1 MFLVLVT
8 FFVVF
13 FVSERHSKRHHLTS
27 LQWVMGPIQLTSST
41 PMPQHLATHS
51 APSLQPHLGPASFF
65 VCFLAQHY
73 CEILDLQHSDRPG
86 PCILLLLLPGSALG
100 EFPSRQHSD
109 KPGPRPFLAVTA
121 ANQRCCPQ
129 QVVVRAAKARRSTC
143 TDVTGLT
150 APCAAGSA
158 VLPLLPFQ
166 QQPIWRWA
174 LCQRL
179 KQLAPT
185 QLCPLPILSATC
197 T

>member
-13 FVSERHSKRHHLTS
+13 FLSERHSKRHHLTS
-27 LQWVMGPIQLTSST
+27 LQWVMGPIQSTSSS
-41 PMPQHLATHS
+41 PMPQHLAKHS
-51 APSLQPHLGPASFF
+51 QLTATPGPCILLRVLPRPA
-65 VCFLAQHY
+65 L

-121 ANQRCCPQ
+121 AKQRCCPQ
-129 QVVVRAAKARRSTC
+129 QVFVRATKARQSTC
-143 TDVTGLT
+143 TVVTALT

-166 QQPIWRWA
+166 
-174 LCQRL
+174 
-179 KQLAPT
+179 
-185 QLCPLPILSATC
+185 
-197 T
+197 